1 MSLVQLPKGGLT
13 MEERYDM
20 ELLSKFVETSSLEV
34 CLQACKKNIDAVW
47 WLHKSYSS
55 LTKDWKWDSE
65 TTVSLFLAIPFIFFR
80 ISFWSTILS
89 VTFFVLWNVYQWQCF
104 KVFSMDAKWE
114 LPWAQSEI
122 TMGFQLCNQSHDTI
136 L

>member
-34 CLQACKKNIDAVW
+34 CLQACKKDIDGVW

-55 LTKDWKWDSE
+55 LTTDWKWGSE
-65 TTVSLFLAIPFIFFR
+65 TTVS
-80 ISFWSTILS
+80 
-89 VTFFVLWNVYQWQCF
+89 
-104 KVFSMDAKWE
+104 
-114 LPWAQSEI
+114 
-122 TMGFQLCNQSHDTI
+122 
-136 L
+136 